1 MVRTLEL
8 WMNDWTEGRMDEWM
22 DGLEEGGRVGGMD
35 RWIDILLSIYLH
47 EIFSTLHQTYNNCLC
62 IPGDRT
68 KPRSNGSAKPGYCD
82 RNCKNEILF
91 AVLSSLILFV
101 RFSTVV
107 PGRTVILR

>member
-1 MVRTLEL
+1 
-8 WMNDWTEGRMDEWM
+8 MDGGSDGWM
-22 DGLEEGGRVGGMD
+22 DGLKEGGKDGWMEE
-35 RWIDILLSIYLH
+35 WIDGLIYCFPF
-47 EIFSTLHQTYNNCLC
+47 IYMKFSTLHQTYGNCLC

-91 AVLSSLILFV
+91 AVFSSLILFV
-101 RFSTVV
+101 RFSTAV

>member
-1 MVRTLEL
+1 MDGWIERGR
-8 WMNDWTEGRMDEWM
+8 EGWM
-22 DGLEEGGRVGGMD
+22 DGGMD